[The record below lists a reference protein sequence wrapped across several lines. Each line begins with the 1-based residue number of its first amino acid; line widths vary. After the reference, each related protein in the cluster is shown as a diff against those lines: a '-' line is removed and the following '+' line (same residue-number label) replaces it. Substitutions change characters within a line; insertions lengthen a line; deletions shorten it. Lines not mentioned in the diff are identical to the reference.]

1 MSYFPNAPDVLTV
14 DECAALLRVCT
25 KQVRKMIHSGSLD
38 SFRIGNA
45 IRIPKVSVET
55 YIETQ
60 LQAA

>member
-1 MSYFPNAPDVLTV
+1 MSYFPTAPDVLTV

-25 KQVRKMIHSGSLD
+25 KQIRKMVKDNVLD

-45 IRIPKVSVET
+45 IRILKVSVET
-55 YIETQ
+55 YVENQ